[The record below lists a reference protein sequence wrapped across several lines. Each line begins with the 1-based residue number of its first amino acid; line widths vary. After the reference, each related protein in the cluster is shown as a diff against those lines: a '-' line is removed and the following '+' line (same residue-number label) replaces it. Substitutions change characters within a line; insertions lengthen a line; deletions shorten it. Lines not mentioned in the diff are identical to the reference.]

1 MIVTI
6 MISNNLL
13 ILSTF
18 HCTGTFHSTQY
29 VFLHLWQEETPMNVQ
44 MPGNVA
50 IEEKFLNVFLRTR
63 KKEVFLPT
71 ARHVDR
77 DGGGCI

>member
-1 MIVTI
+1 
-6 MISNNLL
+6 
-13 ILSTF
+13 
-18 HCTGTFHSTQY
+18 
-29 VFLHLWQEETPMNVQ
+29 MNVQ